1 MTAENLLGKPRRYQP
16 ASETASS
23 HPLETSSCTIV
34 RSTMQNVV
42 KQARYVKGVRTYADP
57 DKYDNTTNGTDERR
71 FGY

>member
-1 MTAENLLGKPRRYQP
+1 
-16 ASETASS
+16 
-23 HPLETSSCTIV
+23 
-34 RSTMQNVV
+34 MQNVV